1 MGLLCKNDEVEEV
14 GGQLT
19 LKTAINQ
26 KRIIVVKLPYSD
38 MRTLP
43 PQVDSFHS
51 SRASGDF
58 FFQLPLKVIIYSTVS
73 VPLETKQLIRH
84 IQRAE
89 QLTVSINLKVYFD
102 LFVKLC
108 P

>member
-1 MGLLCKNDEVEEV
+1 M
-14 GGQLT
+14 
-19 LKTAINQ
+19 
-26 KRIIVVKLPYSD
+26 
-38 MRTLP
+38 
-43 PQVDSFHS
+43 
-51 SRASGDF
+51 RASGDF

-108 P
+108 Q